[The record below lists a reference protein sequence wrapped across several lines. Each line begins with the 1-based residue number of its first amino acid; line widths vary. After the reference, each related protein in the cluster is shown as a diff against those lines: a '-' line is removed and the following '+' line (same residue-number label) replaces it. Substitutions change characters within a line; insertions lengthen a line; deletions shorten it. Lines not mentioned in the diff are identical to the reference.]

1 MTSAFLSA
9 VFSGVA
15 LGLVLSVSVG
25 PVIFAIIKY
34 SVNNGFK
41 AGISF
46 ALGVSFSDIMYV
58 MLGNLATAFIENL
71 KEYNKL
77 IGIVG
82 GCLLICMGL
91 YGLLFK
97 KVKISTGDEK
107 PEMFRTH
114 DYLKIWLAG
123 FLMNTLNPGVL
134 LFWLGIC
141 VSNAPHP
148 VGHKIIT
155 YGVCL
160 VWVLSTDILKVF
172 VADKIRHK
180 LTLTNVKWLNKISGA
195 SMIVF
200 GLLLLYQMAFNV
212 SAIGH

>member
-1 MTSAFLSA
+1 MIAAIVAGLGLGLFLS
-9 VFSGVA
+9 
-15 LGLVLSVSVG
+15 LSVG

-34 SVNNGFK
+34 SINNGFK

-58 MLGNLATAFIENL
+58 TVGNLSTSFISRLEGHNRV
-71 KEYNKL
+71 
-77 IGIVG
+77 IGICG
-82 GCLLICMGL
+82 GILLICMGL

-97 KVKISTGDEK
+97 KVKISTGEEK

-123 FLMNTLNPGVL
+123 FLMNTLNPGVII
-134 LFWLGIC
+134 FWLPVCIASAATA
-141 VSNAPHP
+141 VSYRI
-148 VGHKIIT
+148 VM
-155 YGVCL
+155 YGTCL
-160 VWVLSTDILKVF
+160 ILVLSADIMKVF

-180 LTLTNVKWLNKISGA
+180 LTLTNVSWLNKIAGA

-200 GLLLLYQMAFNV
+200 GMVLLYQVLFHV
-212 SAIGH
+212 GPLSH